1 MTPGFRAQPGPG
13 SRPRTPLSPLAL
25 LLAVWLLAALTA
37 FTACTGGPQLPALPD
52 DAIVLAFGDSLT
64 AGKGAKPGEDYPSRL
79 AAMTGL
85 TVINAGI
92 SGELSVQ
99 GRARLPDV
107 LAEHQPDLVLLCHGG
122 NDILRRNGADAMR
135 ANLHVMVE
143 TARAAGARVVLL
155 AVPTLGLGLRPHP
168 TYAELARDLDLVIE
182 PSVITDVLSDVSLKA
197 DGVHPNAV
205 GYAVIAE
212 RLAALLQARGALQ

>member
-1 MTPGFRAQPGPG
+1 MMPSFRAQPEPG
-13 SRPRTPLSPLAL
+13 SRPRTPLRRLALPLA
-25 LLAVWLLAALTA
+25 VYLLAALTA
-37 FTACTGGPQLPALPD
+37 CGGGPQLPVLPD

-92 SGELSVQ
+92 AGELSAQ

-122 NDILRRNGADAMR
+122 NDILRRNGADAIR
-135 ANLHVMVE
+135 ANLHAMVE

-155 AVPTLGLGLRPHP
+155 AVPTLGLGLNPHP
-168 TYAELARDLDLVIE
+168 TYSELARELDLVIE
-182 PSVITDVLSDVSLKA
+182 PRVITDVLSDVSLKA
-197 DGVHPNAV
+197 DGGHPNAV
-205 GYAVIAE
+205 GYAFIAE
-212 RLAALLQARGALQ
+212 RLAALLRARGALQ